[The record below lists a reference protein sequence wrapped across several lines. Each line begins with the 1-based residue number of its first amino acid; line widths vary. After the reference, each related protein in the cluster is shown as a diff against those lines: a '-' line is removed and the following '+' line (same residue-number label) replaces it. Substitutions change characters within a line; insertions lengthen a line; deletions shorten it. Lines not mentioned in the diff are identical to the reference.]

1 MKKKFNITGMT
12 CSACSA
18 HVQKATEKCQGVY
31 EAQVNLLDATMVVQ
45 CNESVSDE
53 QIITAV
59 TKAGYGASIYE
70 EKAQQSKETEIKNGF
85 ARSVK
90 ILIFSAI
97 FTLLL
102 MYVSMGEMLSLPLP
116 AFLVGHNNAFT
127 KAIVQLVLALPVI
140 IANREY
146 FINGFKKLFALA
158 PNMESL
164 IAVGSLAS
172 LVYGIYV
179 TVLLLIATISN
190 DENTLHALSMQLYIE
205 SCATILTLVRLGKTM
220 EEKSKARTTNAI
232 KALVAL
238 TPDTAIILKDGQEVQ
253 VNVKDIKVGDII
265 VCKTGEVFV
274 VDGKVIEGSC
284 LANQANIT
292 GESIPVSKKVGD
304 NVISSTVNI
313 NGVVKYKAEKV
324 GEDTAINTIIR
335 LVKEAGS
342 SKAPVSK
349 LADKISGFFV
359 PVVFGIALITLIVWL
374 IISGDFSLAFTY
386 AISVLVIACP
396 CALGLA
402 TPVAVMVSTGKGA
415 ENGLLIKSAEKLE
428 RAHQITT
435 VVLDKTGTVTQ
446 GKPAVCGIYS
456 NDIDKLL
463 QVAYS
468 LENSSSHPLSVAI
481 TSYCKS
487 KDITLKKVSNY
498 SEIEGKGIKGDI
510 DGITYYGGNNALAV
524 SLGFNEITKINEL
537 AFKGETP
544 LVFMSNSEILGI
556 ISVKDTIKQSSI
568 YAINHLKKGGIKVV
582 LLTGDNERTANA
594 VANEV
599 GITEVV
605 SDVLP
610 SQKGDY
616 VKSLQS
622 KGEVVAMVGD
632 GVNDA
637 PALTLSDVG
646 IAIGKGAEVAVDS
659 ADIVLVRNDLCD
671 VYNVISLSKRTLTT
685 IKICLFWAFIYNLIG
700 IVIASGIFA
709 FASISLTPEIAAL
722 AMSFSSVCVVSTA
735 LTINLYKP
743 KRIEENYNKNQE
755 ILVKIE
761 EEIFEKMEQT
771 AMEKIEIKVVG
782 MMCPRCEK
790 HVIDALKKING
801 VIDVT
806 ASFES
811 GLVIVSAQE
820 KIDENILKNA
830 IIDAGYEV

>member
-45 CNESVSDE
+45 CNETVSDE

-70 EKAQQSKETEIKNGF
+70 EKTQQSKETEIKNGF

-90 ILIFSAI
+90 ILVFSAI

-116 AFLVGHNNAFT
+116 AFLVGHNNAFA
-127 KAIVQLVLALPVI
+127 KAIVQLVLAIPVI

-284 LANQANIT
+284 LVNQANIT

-468 LENSSSHPLSVAI
+468 LENSSSHPLSLAI

-487 KDITLKKVSNY
+487 KDISLKKVLNY

-510 DGITYYGGNNALAV
+510 DGITYYGGNNALAI
-524 SLGFNEITKINEL
+524 SLGFKQIDKINEL

-544 LVFMSNSEILGI
+544 LVFMSNTEILGI

-568 YAINHLKKGGIKVV
+568 YSINHLKKGGIKVV
-582 LLTGDNERTANA
+582 LLTGDNANTANA
-594 VANEV
+594 VATEV
-599 GITEVV
+599 GITEVI

-616 VKSLQS
+616 IKSLQA

-659 ADIVLVRNDLCD
+659 ADIVLVRNDLSD

-743 KRIEENYNKNQE
+743 KRIVENYTENQE
-755 ILVKIE
+755 ILVKINQE
-761 EEIFEKMEQT
+761 TFEKKEQKT
-771 AMEKIEIKVVG
+771 MEKIEIKVVG

-790 HVIDALKKING
+790 HVVTALEKING
-801 VIDVT
+801 VIDAV

-811 GLVIVSAQE
+811 GLVTIIAQE
-820 KIDENILKNA
+820 KLDEKVLKQA